1 MFGSSLTAMA
11 LLFVC
16 PALITYA
23 HQETNYS
30 HASTTSIQEAN
41 VNLQKT
47 KDFFDDLR
55 SVVNLFS
62 PTSETQTQSQQTQQM
77 QSQAQVDET
86 FTAPIINNCYTAVGY
101 WWWDERR
108 FPVSIYNDGGILADD
123 AASGGRISANWTCVD
138 SNTGLIKISW
148 STGITDFMYPV
159 DQNRMSGN
167 NGVNV
172 VNAVRR
178 DVGL

>member
-1 MFGSSLTAMA
+1 MKIKMFSSILTASA
-11 LLFVC
+11 LLFSFPVLSTH
-16 PALITYA
+16 A
-23 HQETNYS
+23 QKETNYA
-30 HASTTSIQEAN
+30 HASNTSIQEEH

-55 SVVNLFS
+55 SVVNLLS
-62 PTSETQTQSQQTQQM
+62 PTPENQTQSPQTQ
-77 QSQAQVDET
+77 AQEET
-86 FTAPIINNCYTAVGY
+86 FTVPIIDHCSTAVGY

-108 FPVSIYNDGGILADD
+108 FPVSIYDDGGILADD

>member
-1 MFGSSLTAMA
+1 MA

-23 HQETNYS
+23 QQETNYS
-30 HASTTSIQEAN
+30 HASTTSTQEEN

-55 SVVNLFS
+55 GLVNAIS
-62 PTSETQTQSQQTQQM
+62 PTSPAQPQTT
-77 QSQAQVDET
+77 QAQLATSACD
-86 FTAPIINNCYTAVGY
+86 IAVGY
-101 WWWDERR
+101 WWWDARR
-108 FPVSIYNDGGILADD
+108 FPVSIYADGGILADD
-123 AASGGRISANWTCVD
+123 AASGGRISANWTCSD
-138 SNTGLIKISW
+138 PNLGLIKISW
-148 STGITDFMYPV
+148 STGITDFMYAI
-159 DQNRMSGN
+159 DRNRMSGN